1 MRPIEG
7 SDWSA
12 PWWLTVRA
20 GDISRYGFDNALGE
34 IRNKIERWQFFSVS
48 ETHICIIYLCIKSIL
63 GKGKSFPQYSC
74 ILQRRHRIKKMRSL
88 HCPFYILALTN
99 ICLPPDAG
107 WYRTRLRLHHE
118 EEDGCGLSPAQRG
131 AWMRRCCTRTRW
143 PYHQGGSRI
152 TTINRF
158 SRSLNALAVFLIW
171 RKKFRFGPEF
181 STKIILLTRIQIL
194 LGPENLWTKNSWF
207 FKYKLENFCLTLK
220 KWNLKKLKQKQV
232 VLHNFCFDFF

>member
-1 MRPIEG
+1 MKG
-7 SDWSA
+7 SDWSSS
-12 PWWLTVRA
+12 WVEYSTL
-20 GDISRYGFDNALGE
+20 DNAANRGLWLVSSMMTHCKGRWQRFGWNPN
-34 IRNKIERWQFFSVS
+34 IIERWQFFSVS

-74 ILQRRHRIKKMRSL
+74 ILQRRHRIKKTRSL

-131 AWMRRCCTRTRW
+131 PWMRRCCTRTRW

-181 STKIILLTRIQIL
+181 GTKIILLTRIQIL
-194 LGPENLWTKNSWF
+194 LRPENLWTKNSWF
-207 FKYKLENFCLTLK
+207 F
-220 KWNLKKLKQKQV
+220 
-232 VLHNFCFDFF
+232 